1 LRGYEPQS
9 IPEDGDFS
17 EETLGR
23 DVLNVLDALGV
34 QRAHLVGH
42 DWGAAIAYRAANLSP
57 DRFLSLTTMAVP
69 HSGRF
74 LNDAFTYPKQAL
86 MSWYMLFF
94 QLRGIADYWVARND
108 FAFLRWLWRR
118 WSPGWAI
125 PEDEFQALRETMSKP
140 GVLRAALAYYRT
152 ALSLSALPV
161 SSARRAANC
170 FQV

>member
-1 LRGYEPQS
+1 MTLKLGEFSVSAIGAGNGPLVLLLHGFPDHAQTWREQISFLAAYGYRALAVTLRGYEPQS

-74 LNDAFTYPKQAL
+74 LNDAFTYPKQA
-86 MSWYMLFF
+86 
-94 QLRGIADYWVARND
+94 
-108 FAFLRWLWRR
+108 
-118 WSPGWAI
+118 
-125 PEDEFQALRETMSKP
+125 
-140 GVLRAALAYYRT
+140 
-152 ALSLSALPV
+152 
-161 SSARRAANC
+161 
-170 FQV
+170 